1 MRHQDYWDNLYNM
14 KNFYIKIS
22 LFFVL
27 FFNCNLTYA
36 QNSYNNLKVPEGFN
50 VELFASNIIA
60 PRQMIEGNDF
70 IFVGGIKGQIF
81 ALDKK
86 NPIQKILIA
95 SNLNNSR
102 GVALKDGDLYFAEV
116 DKIWLVKDIEALLT
130 SDLNQDFT
138 KELFN
143 DDLPS
148 DAWHGGKWIKFS
160 PDGDLYTNVGA
171 PCNICDDGITKDI
184 RYASI
189 IKLEDNEWKT
199 VARGVRNSVGFD
211 WHPQTNKLYFGD
223 NGRDWLGDNSPSCEL
238 NILEE
243 ENSFF
248 GFPFLHASNVTDPEF
263 GEMIDELEEEI
274 VLPILEIGA
283 HVAPTG
289 VSFYSG
295 NQFPKKYKNTL
306 FMALHGSWNRS
317 EKSGYKVL
325 AVHTDKDGNI
335 TGTTDFLSGFLEGQ
349 KSWGR
354 PSAPLALRDGSLLV
368 SDDKHNAIYRI
379 TYSQ

>member
-1 MRHQDYWDNLYNM
+1 MKKLSSLILNKKCFLIIHFIFFTTTSVAQEYYNG
-14 KNFYIKIS
+14 
-22 LFFVL
+22 
-27 FFNCNLTYA
+27 
-36 QNSYNNLKVPEGFN
+36 LKVPEGFH
-50 VELFASNIIA
+50 VELFASDILA
-60 PRQMIEGNDF
+60 PRQMAEGEDF
-70 IFVGGIKGQIF
+70 VFVGGIKGQIF
-81 ALDKK
+81 ALNKE
-86 NPIQKILIA
+86 NPKQKILLA
-95 SNLNNSR
+95 SDLNNSR
-102 GVALKDGDLYFAEV
+102 GVALKEGDLYFAEV
-116 DKIWLVKDIEALLT
+116 DKIWIIRDVERLLN
-130 SDLNQDFT
+130 SEPDQSIS

-160 PDGDLYTNVGA
+160 SEGNLYTNVGA
-171 PCNICDDGITKDI
+171 PCNICDDGFTKDK

-189 IKLEDNEWKT
+189 IKLEGSSWKT
-199 VARGVRNSVGFD
+199 AARGVRNSVGFD
-211 WHPQTNKLYFGD
+211 WHPKTDKLYFGD

-243 ENSFF
+243 EDSFF
-248 GFPFLHASNVTDPEF
+248 GFPFLHATNIIDPKF
-263 GEMIDELEEEI
+263 GDGIKELNEEI
-274 VLPILEIGA
+274 VLPVLEIGA

-289 VSFYSG
+289 VSFYNGS
-295 NQFPKKYKNTL
+295 QFPEKYQNTL

-325 AVHTDKDGNI
+325 AVHTDEGGNI
-335 TGTTDFLSGFLEGQ
+335 TGTTDFLSGFLDGQ

-379 TYSQ
+379 TYKK

>member
-1 MRHQDYWDNLYNM
+1 MKSLILAITKYYFTYIAFFLLLISISVFADDYYKRLH
-14 KNFYIKIS
+14 
-22 LFFVL
+22 
-27 FFNCNLTYA
+27 
-36 QNSYNNLKVPEGFN
+36 VPNGFH

-60 PRQMIEGNDF
+60 PRQMAEGDQF
-70 IFVGGIKGQIF
+70 IFVGGIKGQIY
-81 ALDKK
+81 ALNKK
-86 NPIQKILIA
+86 NPQEKILLA

-102 GVALKDGDLYFAEV
+102 GLALQNGDLYFSEV
-116 DKIWLVKDIEALLT
+116 DKIWLISRVEDQ
-130 SDLNQDFT
+130 LNSMPDESLK

-143 DDLPS
+143 SDLPS
-148 DAWHGGKWIKFS
+148 DSWHGGKWIKFDT
-160 PDGDLYTNVGA
+160 DGTLYTNVGA
-171 PCNICDDGITKDI
+171 PCNICDDGFTKDK

-189 IKLEDNEWKT
+189 IKLQDNKWKT

-211 WHPQTNKLYFGD
+211 WHPKTGKLYFGD

-238 NILEE
+238 NILEKE
-243 ENSFF
+243 DSFF
-248 GFPFLHASNVTDPEF
+248 GFPFLHATNVIDPKY
-263 GEMIDELEEEI
+263 GNSIKGINEEI
-274 VLPILEIGA
+274 VLPVLEIGA

-295 NQFPKKYKNTL
+295 SQFPEKYQNTL

-317 EKSGYKVL
+317 EKSGYKVI
-325 AVHTDKDGNI
+325 AVHTDEGGNI
-335 TGTTDFLSGFLEGQ
+335 TGTTDFLSGFLDGQ

-379 TYSQ
+379 TYKK

>member
-1 MRHQDYWDNLYNM
+1 MLIINTLANSPLILANDNYKDL
-14 KNFYIKIS
+14 
-22 LFFVL
+22 V
-27 FFNCNLTYA
+27 
-36 QNSYNNLKVPEGFN
+36 VPAGFK
-50 VELFASNIIA
+50 VELFVAEIES
-60 PRQMIEGNDF
+60 PRQMVEGKNF
-70 IFVGGIKGQIF
+70 IFIGGIKGHIF
-81 ALDKK
+81 AINK
-86 NPIQKILIA
+86 QKPNYKLTLI
-95 SNLNNSR
+95 SGLNNSR
-102 GVALKDGDLYFAEV
+102 GVALNDGDLYFAEV
-116 DKIWLVKDIEALLT
+116 DKIWVIKDIEKLLDSK
-130 SDLNQDFT
+130 SDQPLK

-160 PDGDLYTNVGA
+160 PDGNLYTNVGA
-171 PCNICDDGITKDI
+171 PCNICDDGFTKDS

-189 IKLEDNEWKT
+189 IKLQNNSWTT

-211 WHPQTNKLYFGD
+211 WHPQTDKLYFGD

-238 NILEE
+238 NILEKE
-243 ENSFF
+243 DSFF
-248 GFPFLHASNVTDPEF
+248 GFPFLHATNVIDPKF
-263 GEMIDELEEEI
+263 GDGIKDLDEDI

-295 NQFPKKYKNTL
+295 TQFPKKYQNTL

-317 EKSGYKVL
+317 EKAGYKVL
-325 AVHTDKDGNI
+325 AVHTDKGGNI
-335 TGTTDFLSGFLEGQ
+335 IGTTDFLSGFLDGQ

-354 PSAPLALRDGSLLV
+354 PSAPLVLRDGSLLV

-379 TYSQ
+379 TYKK